1 MEWYIWDIMEKI
13 ENVNITNERNK
24 KQIEIKNH
32 LSILTTLKNE
42 KWKSNKK
49 FSKISL
55 IYTLHY
61 YWHEACY
68 TRLKW
73 RKWNC
78 NWAEVKLHSI
88 SKQWI
93 LEGWYFKICMIRPK

>member
-42 KWKSNKK
+42 KWKM
-49 FSKISL
+49 KI
-55 IYTLHY
+55 
-61 YWHEACY
+61 E
-68 TRLKW
+68 
-73 RKWNC
+73 
-78 NWAEVKLHSI
+78 
-88 SKQWI
+88 
-93 LEGWYFKICMIRPK
+93 